1 MIIGIGIDII
11 EIARIEKALTS
22 ERFIGRVFTES
33 EQAYCELRPRHRSA
47 AYAVRFA
54 AKEAVMKALG
64 CGWSGGNWRDIEVI
78 RPDEGPPTIRL
89 QGLYLEEA
97 EKRGVQKIFLS
108 LSHSE
113 TMGTA
118 QVILCQN

>member
-1 MIIGIGIDII
+1 MIIGTGVDVVNINRFAEII
-11 EIARIEKALTS
+11 ERTPG
-22 ERFIGRVFTES
+22 FIDRVFVEH
-33 EQAYCELRPRHRSA
+33 ERDKLLRSLA
-47 AYAVRFA
+47 ARFA

-64 CGWSGGNWRDIEVI
+64 CGWSGGNWRDIEVV
-78 RPDEGPPTIRL
+78 RPAEGPPTIVL
-89 QGLYLEEA
+89 HGLYLKES
-97 EKRGVQKIFLS
+97 EKLGVQKILLS

>member
-11 EIARIEKALTS
+11 EIARIEKALANK
-22 ERFIGRVFTES
+22 RFITRVFTDA

-47 AYAVRFA
+47 GYAVRFA

-78 RPDEGPPTIRL
+78 RPTEGPPTIAL
-89 QGLYLEEA
+89 QGLYLQEA
-97 EKRGVQKIFLS
+97 KKRGVQKIMLS

>member
-11 EIARIEKALTS
+11 EIARIEKALAS
-22 ERFIGRVFTES
+22 ERFIARVFTDS
-33 EQAYCELRPRHRSA
+33 ERAYCELRPRHRSA

-64 CGWSGGNWRDIEVI
+64 CGWSGGNWRDIEVV
-78 RPDEGPPTIRL
+78 RPAEGAPTIAL
-89 QGLYLEEA
+89 HGLYLKES
-97 EKRGVQKIFLS
+97 EKLGVQKIFLS

-118 QVILCQN
+118 QVIVCQN